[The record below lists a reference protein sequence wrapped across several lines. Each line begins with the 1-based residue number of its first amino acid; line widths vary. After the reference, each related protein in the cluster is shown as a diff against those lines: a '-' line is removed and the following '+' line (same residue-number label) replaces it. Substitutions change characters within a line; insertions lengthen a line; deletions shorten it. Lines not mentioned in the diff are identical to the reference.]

1 MGTEFTEADVATF
14 LQEIDRDGNGV
25 VLFDGVFVLLYLL
38 YTNLLLLLSFF

>member
-25 VLFDGVFVLLYLL
+25 VLFDGLFVCFPVCYIIFL
-38 YTNLLLLLSFF
+38 